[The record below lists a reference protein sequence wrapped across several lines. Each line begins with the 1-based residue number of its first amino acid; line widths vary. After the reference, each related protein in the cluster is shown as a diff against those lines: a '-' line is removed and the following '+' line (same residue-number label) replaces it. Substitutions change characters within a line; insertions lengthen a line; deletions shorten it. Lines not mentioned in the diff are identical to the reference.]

1 MDDKILEGTTTVG
14 ITCKDG
20 VVFASERRASMGNL
34 VAHKVA
40 EKIFKINDHIVTT
53 IAGSVGDAQNLMKI
67 IEAEVSL
74 YQMRNNDKMS
84 VKAAASVTANI
95 LRSGPMYVQTL
106 LGGMDGDKPSL
117 YSLDPAGGMIEDTYI
132 STGSGSIVAYGVLED
147 RYHEEITTDEGLEIA
162 VRAIKAASERDTFS
176 GNGYLVAKVTED
188 GFEMLDKEK
197 VNEKINEFNDLIS
210 RIYEVKLVFDKQL
223 VKYKSEFSFVSKDND
238 EFNEMLK
245 KEFQRFFEKN

>member
-40 EKIFKINDHIVTT
+40 EKIFKIDDHIVTT
-53 IAGSVGDAQNLMKI
+53 IAGSVGDAQSLMK
-67 IEAEVSL
+67 VSL
-74 YQMRNNDKMS
+74 
-84 VKAAASVTANI
+84 TANI

-147 RYHEEITTDEGLEIA
+147 RFRDDLTTDEGIEIA
-162 VRAIKAASERDTFS
+162 IRAIRAAAERDTYS
-176 GNGYLVAKVTED
+176 GNGYLVAKVD
-188 GFEMLDKEK
+188 KNGFEMLD
-197 VNEKINEFNDLIS
+197 NEKINEI
-210 RIYEVKLVFDKQL
+210 
-223 VKYKSEFSFVSKDND
+223 
-238 EFNEMLK
+238 LK
-245 KEFQRFFEKN
+245 EI